1 MVKIDLSTLKAEQTK
16 SFSNCILDREEMD
29 YNKYYDQQTKG
40 LTGYHGAVF
49 QNGSGLGS
57 MFTRLFRWA
66 MPIIQ
71 QAAAPAIST
80 LKSSV
85 SDGFHNFSEDLEN
98 DKTSIKESAKK
109 RIMETFGD
117 IKRKLQTGRG
127 HKRLKRAKRQKSTF
141 RTIFD
146 NE

>member
-57 MFTRLFRWA
+57 MFTVVSLA
-66 MPIIQ
+66 N
-71 QAAAPAIST
+71 AYYST
-80 LKSSV
+80 SSSA
-85 SDGFHNFSEDLEN
+85 SDQYS
-98 DKTSIKESAKK
+98 
-109 RIMETFGD
+109 
-117 IKRKLQTGRG
+117 
-127 HKRLKRAKRQKSTF
+127 
-141 RTIFD
+141 
-146 NE
+146 